1 MKHKPES
8 PSIQTYTPQPSTPI
22 KHAGSDIWD
31 ESENG
36 REQNRMGRGGKIGR
50 RGREEW
56 EGKEREGRKRK
67 KRIGEDEKRR
77 ERKGR

>member
-1 MKHKPES
+1 
-8 PSIQTYTPQPSTPI
+8 
-22 KHAGSDIWD
+22 
-31 ESENG
+31 
-36 REQNRMGRGGKIGR
+36 MGRGGKIGR